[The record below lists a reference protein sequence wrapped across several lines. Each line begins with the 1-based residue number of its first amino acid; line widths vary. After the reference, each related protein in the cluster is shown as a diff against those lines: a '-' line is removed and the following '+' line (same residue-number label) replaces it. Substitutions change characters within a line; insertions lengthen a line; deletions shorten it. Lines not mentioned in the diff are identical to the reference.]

1 MGNSSQIKQVF
12 INLFHHFIDTLA
24 VKVRGALIAVS
35 IRTPPDESEAE
46 VVFSYNGSGGALD
59 DANRVFEPFFTT
71 KEPGKSTGL
80 VLSIAY
86 SIIMDH
92 GGSITCDSE
101 PDKGTTITFSI
112 PAVGSR

>member
-1 MGNSSQIKQVF
+1 
-12 INLFHHFIDTLA
+12 
-24 VKVRGALIAVS
+24 
-35 IRTPPDESEAE
+35 
-46 VVFSYNGSGGALD
+46 VFSYNGSGGALD

-71 KEPGKSTGL
+71 KEPGKGTGL
-80 VLSIAY
+80 GLSIAY

>member
-1 MGNSSQIKQVF
+1 VF
-12 INLFHHFIDTLA
+12 INLFQNSIEALA
-24 VKVRGALIAVS
+24 GKESGAFIAVS

-46 VVFSYNGSGGALD
+46 VVFSDNGSGVAND

-71 KEPGKSTGL
+71 KEPGKGTGL
-80 VLSIAY
+80 GLSIAY

>member
-12 INLFHHFIDTLA
+12 INLFQHSIDTLA

-35 IRTPPDESEAE
+35 IRT
-46 VVFSYNGSGGALD
+46 YNGSSGGALD

-71 KEPGKSTGL
+71 KEPGKGTGL
-80 VLSIAY
+80 GLSIAY

-92 GGSITCDSE
+92 GGSITCDS
-101 PDKGTTITFSI
+101 
-112 PAVGSR
+112 